1 MLFAK
6 ISPEAEIVKQT
17 TPFAHD
23 IKNCEYMTASANP
36 YTLGSS
42 ETYFT
47 IFFGNF
53 NVQPTDGSPALPIF
67 EVVYST
73 TIKLSADELAA
84 WGTDDREALTVIS
97 DAINTTITEYKD
109 VPDVVSL

>member
-6 ISPEAEIVKQT
+6 ISPQAEIVKQT

-36 YTLGSS
+36 YRLGSS

-47 IFFGNF
+47 VYFGNF
-53 NVQPTDGSPALPIF
+53 NEQPTDGSPALPIF
-67 EVVYST
+67 DVVYST
-73 TIKLSADELAA
+73 TIKLFADELAS
-84 WGTDDREALTVIS
+84 WGTDDKEALEVIS

-109 VPDVVSL
+109 MPDVVSL